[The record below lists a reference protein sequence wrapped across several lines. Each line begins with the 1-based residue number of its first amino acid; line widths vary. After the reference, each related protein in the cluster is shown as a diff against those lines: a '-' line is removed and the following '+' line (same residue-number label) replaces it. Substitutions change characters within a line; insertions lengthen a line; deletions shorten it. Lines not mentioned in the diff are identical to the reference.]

1 VRTLLTSLLIALP
14 VFAQPLT
21 EDEAVRIALATS
33 PSLAAARLNA
43 KAAGAQVSGAG
54 RFNSP
59 VLRLGVTDIA
69 SEFLDPD
76 SKRNNIG
83 IAWAPPRLGELDAQS
98 AAARAVTAEA
108 DADAAIASLRLAAE
122 VRVLFRT
129 IGILDEQ
136 TQLANRALQLR
147 QQILAT
153 VNEQIA
159 AGLKSV
165 LDRGLA
171 EIAVEDAR
179 ALPDQIAAARRLHAL
194 RLSQRLQ
201 RPVDSVAPSR
211 LQTAV
216 RYDRAALLAQAK
228 SARPENAAA
237 AAARCTAA
245 SSRLRAARYELFP
258 WFSNFQVIR
267 RTGRLEL
274 PGAWGVQASIELPVF
289 KLRRNSIAQ
298 ARFQLES
305 CSTKALAQATAIQNE
320 VEELLQRID
329 SAAAEIN
336 GPRRAAIELAERHLA
351 AANDQLAAG
360 LADRLEP
367 ALAATRVLAAR
378 QSYLNKLLELQTLEA
393 GLRMAAGN

>member
-1 VRTLLTSLLIALP
+1 LIALP
-14 VFAQPLT
+14 AVAQPLT

-33 PSLAAARLNA
+33 PALAAARLDA
-43 KAAGAQVSGAG
+43 KAAAAQVSGAG
-54 RFNSP
+54 RLNSP

-98 AAARAVTAEA
+98 AAARAVNADA
-108 DADAAIASLRLAAE
+108 DADAALASLRLAAE

-136 TQLANRALQLR
+136 TQLAQQALQLR

-216 RYDRAALLAQAK
+216 RYDRAVLVAQAK

-237 AAARCTAA
+237 AARCTAA
-245 SSRLRAARYELFP
+245 NSRLRAARYELFP

-289 KLRRNSIAQ
+289 KLRWNSIAQ

-305 CSTKALAQATAIQNE
+305 CSTKAQAQAAAIQNE
-320 VEELLQRID
+320 VEEMLQRID

-336 GPRRAAIELAERHLA
+336 GPRRAAIELAERHFA

-360 LADRLEP
+360 LADKLEP

>member
-1 VRTLLTSLLIALP
+1 MRLLLTSLLFAALT
-14 VFAQPLT
+14 FGQPLT
-21 EDEAVRIALATS
+21 EDEAVRIALAAS
-33 PSLAAARLNA
+33 PALAAARLNA
-43 KAAGAQVSGAG
+43 KAAASQVSGLG
-54 RFNSP
+54 RLNSP

-76 SKRNNIG
+76 SRRNNIG
-83 IAWAPPRLGELDAQS
+83 IAWAPPRLGELDAQ
-98 AAARAVTAEA
+98 AAASRAATAEA
-108 DADAAIASLRLAAE
+108 DAEAAVASLRLAAE

-136 TQLANRALQLR
+136 AQLASQALQLR
-147 QQILAT
+147 QQILAA
-153 VNEQIA
+153 VNQQIA

-216 RYDRAALLAQAK
+216 SYDRTALLALAK

-237 AAARCTAA
+237 AARCTAA
-245 SSRLRAARYELFP
+245 GSRLRAARYELFP

-274 PGAWGVQASIELPVF
+274 PGTWGMQASIELPVF

-298 ARFQLES
+298 ARLQLES
-305 CSTKALAQATAIQNE
+305 CSKRSEAQSIAIHNE
-320 VEELLQRID
+320 VEEMLQRIE

-336 GPRRAAIELAERHLA
+336 GPRRAAIELAELHVT
-351 AANDQLAAG
+351 AANEQLAAG
-360 LADRLEP
+360 LADKLEP

-393 GLRMAAGN
+393 GLQMATGN

>member
-1 VRTLLTSLLIALP
+1 MRTLLTSLLLAAIAS
-14 VFAQPLT
+14 AQPLT
-21 EDEAVRIALATS
+21 EDEAVRIALAAS
-33 PSLAAARLNA
+33 PALAAARLNA
-43 KAAGAQVSGAG
+43 KAAAAQVSGVG
-54 RFNSP
+54 RLNSP

-69 SEFLDPD
+69 AEFLDPD

-83 IAWAPPRLGELDAQS
+83 IAWAPPRLGELYAQS

-108 DADAAIASLRLAAE
+108 DADAAVASLRLAAE

-136 TQLANRALQLR
+136 AQLANQALQLR

-201 RPVDSVAPSR
+201 RPVETIAPSR

-216 RYDRAALLAQAK
+216 SYDRVALLAHAN

-237 AAARCTAA
+237 AARCTAA
-245 SSRLRAARYELFP
+245 GSRLRAARYELFP

-267 RTGRLEL
+267 RTGRLAL
-274 PGAWGVQASIELPVF
+274 PGTWGVQASIELPVF

-305 CSTKALAQATAIQNE
+305 CSKKSEAQSAAIHNE
-320 VEELLQRID
+320 VEELLQRIE
-329 SAAAEIN
+329 SASAEIN
-336 GPRRAAIELAERHLA
+336 GPRRAAIELAERHVA
-351 AANDQLAAG
+351 TANDQLAAG
-360 LADRLEP
+360 LADKLEP

-393 GLRMAAGN
+393 GLRMATGN